1 MDSGK
6 LPNYK
11 SSYLLRFHPY
21 PRVRPSARER
31 VMTALEAADEY
42 SMLSYDKVSTSSI
55 QSADFDD
62 AAFETTQNLN
72 DAIHIMQSFG
82 IRQRRRLS
90 FSSLIVASK
99 VASTVEQL
107 IHDALTQDLAFLAR
121 KPSSGV

>member
-1 MDSGK
+1 
-6 LPNYK
+6 
-11 SSYLLRFHPY
+11 
-21 PRVRPSARER
+21 
-31 VMTALEAADEY
+31 MTALEAADEY

-72 DAIHIMQSFG
+72 DAIHIMQSLG

-90 FSSLIVASK
+90 FSSLIV
-99 VASTVEQL
+99 
-107 IHDALTQDLAFLAR
+107 DLAFLAR